1 MCGEPSSLP
10 LASDL
15 CLGYR
20 KTWVLVPFDFSDEA
34 RGAIDTALQL
44 VAAPANVRVVFAL
57 QDLSPLEM
65 GEMWNTIDDKV
76 RRDHALM
83 AMREK
88 LAEPQYAQTSL
99 EVVFGDPGHAITQYA
114 SENKVDL
121 IVLPSHGRTGIQ
133 RLLIGSVAER
143 IVRYAHCPVLV
154 LRS

>member
-1 MCGEPSSLP
+1 MPWLP
-10 LASDL
+10 
-15 CLGYR
+15 
-20 KTWVLVPFDFSDEA
+20 KNMVLVPYDFSDEA
-34 RGAIDTALQL
+34 IAAIDTALQM
-44 VAAPANVRVVFAL
+44 VAASADVRVVFAM

-65 GEMWNTIDDKV
+65 GEMWGTIDDQV

-88 LAEPQYAQTSL
+88 LADPKYAQTTL
-99 EVVFGDPGHAITQYA
+99 AVVFGDPGHAITNYA
-114 SENKVDL
+114 SENKADL
-121 IVLPSHGRTGIQ
+121 IVLPSHGRTGIK